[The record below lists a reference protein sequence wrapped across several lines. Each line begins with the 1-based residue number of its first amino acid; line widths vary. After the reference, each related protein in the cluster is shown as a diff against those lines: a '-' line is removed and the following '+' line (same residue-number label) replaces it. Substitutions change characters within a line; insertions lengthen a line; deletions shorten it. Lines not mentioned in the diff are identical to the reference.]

1 MIEWLEYIFF
11 FREDPVGSGMAD
23 GLFFTKIY
31 FWLFLLIVLAIQSLV
46 EEGSKWFTAMLFSTV
61 TAVLGLLYFTW
72 HQLGPVFICWSVFAF
87 FIIYYAMRN
96 HRTASRNAFLFAA
109 SLFFYYKTSGFFFL
123 ILVFSTL
130 LNYAG
135 GIGIQRAGR
144 LNSKKAILI
153 VSVTIN
159 LIVLFYFK
167 YAYFFTD
174 SYNLFVSSFNEFWNT
189 NIGEYLQVKNVL
201 AAWANDRFGGTFR
214 VEKILLPVGISFYT
228 FQAISYVVD
237 VYRKEAKP
245 VYNILDFGFYVSFFP
260 SLVAGPIVRAKDFIP
275 QLYNVHNITKHEF
288 GIGLFWI
295 LNGILKKAFLADFI
309 ANGFIDGVFDDPLRF
324 TGFENLMAIIG
335 YTMQVYADFSGYT
348 DIAIGIALLLGF
360 RLNTNF
366 NSPYKAL
373 HVGEFWQRW
382 HISLSSWLKDYLY
395 IPLGGNKKGTLATYI
410 CISGIAI
417 IMIALSGKLWITVA
431 SIFVMAAIALI
442 IISRISIPFR
452 NWVNTN
458 INIMITMLLGG
469 LWHGA
474 SWNFVI
480 WGGLNGLGVVFY
492 KLWRKISPWEK
503 SDTVLTRVW
512 KITLTL
518 SFITFTRIFFRAPDL
533 ETANQ
538 MMLQI
543 GTQFHASVI
552 PQAIRAY
559 DIYFGV
565 LLLGFIIHW
574 LGSDFKNKYREF
586 FANLHW
592 SIQAIITVLVIYLS
606 HQSLQASQPFIYFQF

>member
-11 FREDPVGSGMAD
+11 FWEDPVGSGMSD
-23 GLFFTKIY
+23 GLFFTKIH
-31 FWLFLLIVLAIQSLV
+31 FWIFLLLVLAIQSLI
-46 EEGSKWFTAMLFSTV
+46 EEGSKWYTAMLFSTV

-72 HQLGPVFICWSVFAF
+72 SQLGPVFICWSTFAF

-96 HRTASRNAFLFAA
+96 HKTASRNAFLFAA

-130 LNYAG
+130 VNYAG
-135 GIGIQRAGR
+135 GIGIHRAQALR
-144 LNSKKAILI
+144 SKKGILALSI
-153 VSVTIN
+153 TIN
-159 LIVLFYFK
+159 LLVLFYFK

-201 AAWANDRFGGTFR
+201 AAWVNDQFGGTFR

-228 FQAISYVVD
+228 FQTISYIVD
-237 VYRKEAKP
+237 VYRKEVQP

-260 SLVAGPIVRAKDFIP
+260 QLVAGPIVRAKHFIP
-275 QLYNVHNITKHEF
+275 QLNNLHQITRHDF

-295 LNGILKKAFLADFI
+295 LNGLLKKAFLADFL
-309 ANGFIDGVFDDPLRF
+309 ANGFIDGVFEDPLRF

-348 DIAIGIALLLGF
+348 DIAIGIALLIGF

-382 HISLSSWLKDYLY
+382 HISLSTWLKDYLY
-395 IPLGGNKKGTLATYI
+395 IPLGGNKVGTLTTYI
-410 CISGIAI
+410 CISGIMI
-417 IMIALSGKLWITVA
+417 IMIALSGKLWVQVGIVFLIATL
-431 SIFVMAAIALI
+431 ALI
-442 IISRISIPFR
+442 IISRISPSFR
-452 NWVNTN
+452 NWINTN

-492 KLWRKISPWEK
+492 KLWRSISPWEK
-503 SDTVLTRVW
+503 SNHVLARIW
-512 KITLTL
+512 KITVTL
-518 SFITFTRIFFRAPDL
+518 SFITFTRIFFRSSDM

-538 MMLQI
+538 MMTQI

-552 PQAIRAY
+552 PRAIRAY
-559 DIYFGV
+559 DIYFVV

-574 LGSDFKNKYREF
+574 LNSDFKTKYREF

-592 SIQAIITVLVIYLS
+592 GYQAAITLVVIYLA

>member
-11 FREDPVGSGMAD
+11 FWEDPVGSGMSD
-23 GLFFTKIY
+23 GLFFTKIH
-31 FWLFLLIVLAIQSLV
+31 FWIFLLLVLAIQSLI
-46 EEGSKWFTAMLFSTV
+46 EEGSKWYTAMLFSTV

-72 HQLGPVFICWSVFAF
+72 SQLGPVFICWSTFAF

-96 HRTASRNAFLFAA
+96 HKTASRNAFLFAA

-130 LNYAG
+130 VNYAG
-135 GIGIQRAGR
+135 GIGIHRVKAVQ
-144 LNSKKAILI
+144 SKKGILAISI
-153 VSVTIN
+153 TIN
-159 LIVLFYFK
+159 LVVLFYFK

-201 AAWANDRFGGTFR
+201 AAWVNDQFGGTFR

-228 FQAISYVVD
+228 FQTISYIVD
-237 VYRKEAKP
+237 VYRKEVQP

-260 SLVAGPIVRAKDFIP
+260 QLVAGPIVRAKDFIP
-275 QLYNVHNITKHEF
+275 QLNNLHQITRHDF

-295 LNGILKKAFLADFI
+295 LNGLLKKAFLADFL
-309 ANGFIDGVFDDPLRF
+309 ANGFIDGVFEDPLRF

-348 DIAIGIALLLGF
+348 DIAIGIALLIGF

-382 HISLSSWLKDYLY
+382 HISLSTWLKDYLY
-395 IPLGGNKKGTLATYI
+395 IPLGGNKVGTVATY
-410 CISGIAI
+410 CCTSGIMI
-417 IMIALSGKLWITVA
+417 IMVALSGKLWVQVGI
-431 SIFVMAAIALI
+431 IFLVSAMALLVIA
-442 IISRISIPFR
+442 RISPSFR
-452 NWVNTN
+452 NWINTN
-458 INIMITMLLGG
+458 VNIMITMLLGG

-492 KLWRKISPWEK
+492 KLWRSISPWEK
-503 SDTVLTRVW
+503 SNHVLARIW
-512 KITLTL
+512 KITVTL
-518 SFITFTRIFFRAPDL
+518 SFITFTRIFFRSPDM

-538 MMLQI
+538 MMMQI
-543 GTQFHASVI
+543 GTQFHAAVI
-552 PQAIRAY
+552 PQAFRAY
-559 DIYFGV
+559 DIYFIV
-565 LLLGFIIHW
+565 LILGFIIHW
-574 LGSDFKNKYREF
+574 LNSDFKTKYREF
-586 FANLHW
+586 FATLHW
-592 SIQAIITVLVIYLS
+592 GYQVAITVIVIYLA

>member
-1 MIEWLEYIFF
+1 MLEWLEYIFF
-11 FREDPVGSGMAD
+11 FWEDPPGSGMSD

-31 FWLFLLIVLAIQSLV
+31 FWIFLLIVLGLQSLI
-46 EEGSKWFTAMLFSTV
+46 EEGSKWYTTALFSTS
-61 TAVLGLLYFTW
+61 TAVLALLYFTW
-72 HQLGPVFICWSVFAF
+72 EPLGPVFICWSVFAF
-87 FIIYYAMRN
+87 FIMYYAMRD
-96 HRTASRNAFLFAA
+96 HRPAARNAFLFAA

-123 ILVFSTL
+123 ILVFATL
-130 LNYAG
+130 VNYGA
-135 GIGIQRAGR
+135 GIGIYRAGNIR
-144 LNSKKAILI
+144 NKKIILAASVALNL
-153 VSVTIN
+153 
-159 LIVLFYFK
+159 LVLFYFK

-201 AAWANDRFGGTFR
+201 AAWVNERFGGTFR

-228 FQAISYVVD
+228 FQIISYIAD
-237 VYRKEAKP
+237 VYRKEIQP

-260 SLVAGPIVRAKDFIP
+260 QLVAGPIIRARDFIP
-275 QLYNVHNITKHEF
+275 QLHNLHQITRQEF
-288 GIGLFWI
+288 GLGLFWI
-295 LNGILKKAFLADFI
+295 LNGLVKKAFLADFL
-309 ANGFIDGVFDDPLRF
+309 ANGFIDGVFEDPLRF

-348 DIAIGIALLLGF
+348 DMAIGIALLMGF

-382 HISLSSWLKDYLY
+382 HISLSTWLKDYLY
-395 IPLGGNKKGTLATYI
+395 IPLGGNKAGTLATYV
-410 CISGIAI
+410 CISGIMLI
-417 IMIALSGKLWITVA
+417 LVTLSGKRWIQIGSVLLISTAVLM
-431 SIFVMAAIALI
+431 VIARV
-442 IISRISIPFR
+442 SPSFR
-452 NWVNTN
+452 NWINTN
-458 INIMITMLLGG
+458 INIMITMVLGG

-492 KLWRKISPWEK
+492 KLWRSISPWEK
-503 SDTVLTRVW
+503 SNHLAARIW

-518 SFITFTRIFFRAPDL
+518 SFITFTRIFFRSPDM
-533 ETANQ
+533 ETARE
-538 MMLQI
+538 MIRQI

-552 PQAIRAY
+552 PQALQAY
-559 DIYFGV
+559 DIYYVV

-574 LGSDFKNKYREF
+574 ISSNWKQRYRLYF
-586 FANLHW
+586 TRLHW
-592 SIQAIITVLVIYLS
+592 SLQALISVLVVYLA